1 MRAPIFERMN
11 TQSIL
16 LGGFTAGFI
25 DIVYPTTRAVLEGKS
40 PLRPWLGVASGL
52 LGPPAHGGGA
62 GMAVL
67 GVFLH
72 LLICVSAAFVFFFL
86 VRKLPWFV
94 RQWLAAGIV
103 FGFGFLI
110 VMNYVILPLSRI
122 GKPLY
127 AGEGFLWAIVSHI
140 LMIGLPIAFF
150 VTRGI
155 RKAGAAPAR

>member
-1 MRAPIFERMN
+1 MRLSSMRMN
-11 TQSIL
+11 IQSIL

-25 DIVYPTTRAVLEGKS
+25 DIVYPTTRAVIAGHS

-52 LGPPAHGGGA
+52 LGPTAHEGGA
-62 GMAVL
+62 GTAAL

-72 LLICVSAAFVFFFL
+72 LLICVSAAFVFYL
-86 VRKLPWFV
+86 IVRRLPWFV
-94 RQWLAAGIV
+94 KQWIAAGIV
-103 FGFGFLI
+103 FGFGFLL

-155 RKAGAAPAR
+155 RKESAV

>member
-1 MRAPIFERMN
+1 MN
-11 TQSIL
+11 TQWIL

-25 DIVYPTTRAVLEGKS
+25 DIVYPTTKAVMAGHS

-52 LGPPAHGGGA
+52 LGPSAREGGA
-62 GMAVL
+62 GMAAL
-67 GVFLH
+67 GVCLH
-72 LLICVSAAFVFFFL
+72 LLICVSAAFVFYFI
-86 VRKLPWFV
+86 VRRLSWFV
-94 RQWLAAGIV
+94 KQWLLAGIV
-103 FGFGFLI
+103 FGFGFLL

-127 AGEGFLWAIVSHI
+127 AGEDFLWAILSHI

-155 RKAGAAPAR
+155 RKGGVI